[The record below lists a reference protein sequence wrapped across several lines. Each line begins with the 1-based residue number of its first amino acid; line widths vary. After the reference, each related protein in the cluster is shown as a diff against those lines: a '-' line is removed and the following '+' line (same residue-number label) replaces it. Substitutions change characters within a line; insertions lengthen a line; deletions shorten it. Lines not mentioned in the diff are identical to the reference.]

1 MNTAPWPADVAS
13 LPSSG
18 FRHSHSVALVAD
30 ASGGSFP
37 LSPLTSRVTFDG
49 SRSPRVDGTFVVG
62 WPSAAVRGLL
72 DPRNALTLLVRAG
85 YLVGSRVNVYDL
97 VRLSVTTVA
106 LDYVA
111 QTVTITAQS
120 DECVPIG
127 YPAETAYAWT
137 TSQGPAGAIRTLVGD
152 AFPGETLTWDTSDV
166 EATLAFDAAQRLE
179 VGEDRWATIT
189 DFAELLG
196 AKCWHDGNRTWY
208 IGRQRSTP
216 GRASQARLRTG
227 ATGNITSLLVT
238 DSMAR
243 WANRVAAV
251 YEYKSATSA
260 ATITTEGA
268 IASTG
273 QGRPRMAVVSRK
285 RKPDN
290 AGRVAR
296 HALRRAL
303 RRGHTVRTSGTAFL
317 WVRPQDVVTVDMP
330 GGAQERVLVET
341 VTFQLDKGTMEVSG
355 QSPTVSPATV
365 PITTTAFN

>member
-1 MNTAPWPADVAS
+1 MDTAPWPADVAS

-18 FRHSHSVALVAD
+18 FRHSHSVALVVD

-37 LSPLTSRVTFDG
+37 LAPVTSRVTFDG
-49 SRSPRVDGTFVVG
+49 ARSPRVDGTFVVA

-72 DPRNALTLLVRAG
+72 DPRNALTVLVRAG
-85 YLVGSRVNVYDL
+85 YLVGSRTNVYDL
-97 VRLSVTTVA
+97 VRLSVTAVA
-106 LDYVA
+106 MDYVA
-111 QTVTITAQS
+111 QTVTLSAQS

-137 TSQGPAGAIRTLVGD
+137 TSTGPLQSIKTLVAD
-152 AFPGETLTWDTSDV
+152 AFPGETLLWDTTDV
-166 EATLAFDAAQRLE
+166 EAGVTFEQAQRLE
-179 VGEDRWATIT
+179 VGEDRWATVV

-196 AKCWHDGNRTWY
+196 GKCWHDGLRTWY
-208 IGRQRSTP
+208 VTRQRSTP
-216 GRASQARLRTG
+216 GRQVQAKLRAG
-227 ATGNITSLLVT
+227 ANGNISALVVT
-238 DSMAR
+238 DSMTR

-273 QGRPRMAVVSRK
+273 QGRPRMTVMGRK

-296 HALRRAL
+296 HALKRAL

-317 WVRPQDVVTVDMP
+317 WVRPQDTVTVDMP
-330 GGAQERVLVET
+330 GGHQERVLVES
-341 VTFQLDKGTMEVSG
+341 VTFQLDKGTMELSG
-355 QSPTVSPATV
+355 QAPTVPPSTV
-365 PITTTAFN
+365 AITTTSFS